1 MADLIHDN
9 GRPDVGVTIARDAIR
24 SGVNLVSRGYPI
36 PAQFDR
42 NHPETPLLLA
52 LIRQESSF
60 DSFAKSHAGARG
72 LMQIMPPTAKYVAQ
86 KLKVPYSKIRLM
98 TDPEYNIMLGRAYI
112 SSLLRQYDG
121 SYVLALAAYN
131 AGPKR
136 VRRWLRDNG
145 DPRSAEV
152 DTLDWIESIPF
163 SETRTYIQRVL
174 GNLQVYRMRLSKPQM
189 ALSLE
194 NDLHYQN

>member
-1 MADLIHDN
+1 
-9 GRPDVGVTIARDAIR
+9 VGVTIARGAIR
-24 SGVNLVSRGYPI
+24 SGVNLMSRGYPI

-60 DSFAKSHAGARG
+60 DSFAQSHAGARG
-72 LMQIMPPTAKYVAQ
+72 LMQIMPPTAKHLARR
-86 KLKVPYSKIRLM
+86 LNVPYSKIRLK
-98 TDPEYNIMLGRAYI
+98 TDPKYNIMLGQAYI
-112 SSLLRQYDG
+112 SGLLRQYDE
-121 SYVLALAAYN
+121 SHVLALAAYN

-136 VRRWLRDNG
+136 VKRWLRDNG

-163 SETRTYIQRVL
+163 SETRTYVQRVL
-174 GNLQVYRMRLSKPQM
+174 GNLQVYRMRLSNLQIGW
-189 ALSLE
+189 SLE
-194 NDLHYQN
+194 NDLHYRN